1 MATHVTHFLVDGHL
15 ACGRHGDTLVSTSE
29 VARVKCRN
37 CRGTEAF
44 REARR
49 LDRNAARRAARQ
61 AAKTA
66 HAAYKWRAAWLQ
78 RLTDMPGLQ
87 RLPRGFKGQPYV

>member
-1 MATHVTHFLVDGHL
+1 MAIHVTHLMVAGHL
-15 ACGRHGDTLVSTSE
+15 ACGRHGDTLVSTTE

-37 CRGTEAF
+37 CRATEAF
-44 REARR
+44 KEARR
-49 LDRNAARRAARQ
+49 IERNAARRAARQ
-61 AAKTA
+61 AAKVA
-66 HAAYKWRAAWLQ
+66 HAAYKWHAAWLQ

>member
-1 MATHVTHFLVDGHL
+1 MVTHVTHFMVDGHL
-15 ACGRHGDTLVSTSE
+15 ACGRHGDTLVSTTE
-29 VARVKCRN
+29 TARVKCRN

-44 REARR
+44 RETRR
-49 LDRNAARRAARQ
+49 TERNAARRAARQ
-61 AAKTA
+61 AAKAA
-66 HAAYKWRAAWLQ
+66 HTVYQWRAPWLQ